1 MSALLPLNWQRV
13 SSSED
18 NSVLLILC
26 ISAGELNHLPAF
38 FTCHLIDEANP
49 ALCGKLSV
57 DAHVNSQS
65 AGWLISFSLGLKHG
79 LMCFTR
85 YRDRFSAARR
95 RLLYLAGALYEPRN
109 PTRGS
114 HRPPE
119 IVLLEAR
126 DF

>member
-57 DAHVNSQS
+57 DAHINSQS
-65 AGWLISFSLGLKHG
+65 AGWLISFSL
-79 LMCFTR
+79 
-85 YRDRFSAARR
+85 DD
-95 RLLYLAGALYEPRN
+95 
-109 PTRGS
+109 
-114 HRPPE
+114 
-119 IVLLEAR
+119 IVLSSRICAMNQQFGFILVVISVIFVSSRNR
-126 DF
+126 DVHGKTQLPFSRSVS